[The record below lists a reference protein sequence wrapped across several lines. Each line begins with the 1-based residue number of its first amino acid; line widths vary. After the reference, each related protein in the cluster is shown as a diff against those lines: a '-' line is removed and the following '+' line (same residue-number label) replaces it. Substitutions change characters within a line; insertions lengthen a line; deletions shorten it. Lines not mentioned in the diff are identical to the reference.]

1 MNIKEVLASIANK
14 IFQDREEE
22 NVTVFSNQRIVD
34 KAEKAFMK
42 VLEQRSMDDQMLYDC
57 NFMIAVPTEHYD
69 VVSVA
74 APLIAKTIVRRFYKV
89 IKSNL
94 KKRPNYT
101 PISSYWN
108 FEFISKEIIGDL
120 EDSGIEIISQLTTEE
135 SWSDTLS
142 NKDSIGKIS
151 LNGKHSNYS
160 RWNINPDVLKNID
173 ILERGKVRIPFNKEL
188 EFVENSTNFSHQRPQ
203 SSAPSQASNP
213 PVEELAKLYFDEN
226 GKRMEFPMRRV
237 MIWIGRALSGDDKAT
252 YEKLFIQTQN
262 TSLRHEHFYIRYEQ
276 RENRFYIATF
286 APTIVNSEL
295 MQVSSSR
302 EHLVWIPLKQY
313 SRIECGTYKIEF
325 KALK

>member
-1 MNIKEVLASIANK
+1 MNLKEKLVSIANK
-14 IFQDREEE
+14 IFQDREDD
-22 NVTVFSNQRIVD
+22 NGTVFSNQRIVD
-34 KAEKAFMK
+34 KVEKAFVK

-74 APLIAKTIVRRFYKV
+74 APLIAKTIVKRFYKV

-108 FEFISKEIIGDL
+108 FEFIPKEIIGDL

-160 RWNINPDVLKNID
+160 RWNINPDILKNID
-173 ILERGKVRIPFNKEL
+173 ILERGKVRIPFNKDL
-188 EFVENSTNFSHQRPQ
+188 EFVENSTMPPHHKSQT
-203 SSAPSQASNP
+203 SVPSQTSNP
-213 PVEELAKLYFDEN
+213 PVDELAKLYFDEN
-226 GKRMEFPMRRV
+226 GKRMEFPMRRA
-237 MIWIGRALSGDDKAT
+237 MIWIGRASSGDDKAT
-252 YEKLFIQTQN
+252 YEKLFIQTQD
-262 TSLRHEHFYIRYEQ
+262 TSLRREHFYIRYEQ

-295 MQVSSSR
+295 MQVSSSK
-302 EHLVWIPLKQY
+302 EHLVWIPLKQH
-313 SRIECGTYKIEF
+313 SLIECGSYKIEF